1 MQIHIYTD
9 KEVFNLFKLCALYGL
24 YGALYGNEVFNYVHC
39 MVHCM
44 ACMVHCMAL
53 MVHCMALL
61 QVYMGIWTPHYI
73 KENYS
78 CLSLKTRRQGRAA
91 TIVITSPFRYRCT
104 SWLPVAVLY

>member
-9 KEVFNLFKLCALYGL
+9 KEVFNLFKLCALYGALYGL
-24 YGALYGNEVFNYVHC
+24 YGALYGNEVFNY
-39 MVHCM
+39 VHCM

-78 CLSLKTRRQGRAA
+78 CHSLNKGRL
-91 TIVITSPFRYRCT
+91 FK
-104 SWLPVAVLY
+104 

>member
-9 KEVFNLFKLCALYGL
+9 KEVFNLFKLCALYGALYGL
-24 YGALYGNEVFNYVHC
+24 YGALYGNEVFNYVR
-39 MVHCM
+39 CM

-78 CLSLKTRRQGRAA
+78 CHSLNKGRL
-91 TIVITSPFRYRCT
+91 FK
-104 SWLPVAVLY
+104 